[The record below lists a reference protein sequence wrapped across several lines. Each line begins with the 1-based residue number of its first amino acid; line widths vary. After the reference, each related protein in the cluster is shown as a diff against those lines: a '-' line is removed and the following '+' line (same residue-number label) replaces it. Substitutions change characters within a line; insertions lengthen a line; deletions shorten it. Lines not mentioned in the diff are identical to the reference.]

1 MEKFIENQ
9 IFICENSKLY
19 IYAEFYRNILIQFN
33 KLNLTNFNK
42 LLNYNLDNS
51 PNYFRSELLKL
62 TNF

>member
-1 MEKFIENQ
+1 MQKFIENQ